1 MLSHLWWWD
10 SSAPFLHASTTFTV
24 PQCICINL
32 VNNWHE
38 DRQIPLK
45 CANSCTHVRIIKCN
59 VKKYEPM
66 VQRKKK
72 KKRHTKKKI
81 PTGVSSKSKLW
92 AGCMG
97 NQPSYVKDVIIIDYL
112 RLVSYD
118 ALTGRFFHQFI
129 REQGMLGR
137 VRLLGFGNEQ
147 THFLVCSPPLRV
159 QLTVV
164 AEWYLKKTEVQHY
177 TSTFPSENVC
187 FTVIMDGNSFF
198 FYQSPKDVDGEEG
211 NGEGNE
217 AHSLQPAPQLKMILS
232 APQAKPARNSC

>member
-24 PQCICINL
+24 PQCLCINL
-32 VNNWHE
+32 VNTWHE
-38 DRQIPLK
+38 ERQIPLK

-72 KKRHTKKKI
+72 ATHTKKI

-92 AGCMG
+92 AGCIG

-147 THFLVCSPPLRV
+147 TYFLVCSPPLRV

-198 FYQSPKDVDGEEG
+198 FLPKSKGRRWWRGQWWEQWG
-211 NGEGNE
+211 P
-217 AHSLQPAPQLKMILS
+217 QPAASSS
-232 APQAKPARNSC
+232 AEDDPERPSGKASQK